1 MTAAKRK
8 PVRLADTG
16 PDIRE
21 MIADWSIYIGQLA
34 PSTQKLYRREAERLA
49 TWLEAE
55 GHDTGVAGIGHKTLT
70 EFMNA
75 LQAGGAAESS
85 RGITY
90 RSIQQFFKWLVEI
103 EEEIPAPSPMAKVPA
118 PSQKAKPVDVMDT
131 EALRTL
137 LDTVRRD
144 NSFEGRRDHA
154 LLRLLIDLGLRIG
167 ELAGMTVEGVN
178 REMYRVTVTGKTGT
192 RTLSVERKTMEALTR
207 YLRVRG
213 RHRAADRSELWLAL
227 KGSPNGVLTH
237 WGIRQMV
244 ERRVDQA
251 GLTGRIYPHR
261 FRHTWA
267 HRWMAAGHSTQ
278 DLAHNAGW
286 TSTAMASRY
295 GASAQAER
303 ARAAALRAN
312 LAEEI

>member
-1 MTAAKRK
+1 MPNTQKRA
-8 PVRLADTG
+8 VRLADDG

-21 MIADWSIYIGQLA
+21 MIADWKIYIGQKA
-34 PSTQKLYRREAERLA
+34 AATQKVYLREANRLA
-49 TWLEAE
+49 TWLEDNDHE
-55 GHDTGVAGIGHKTLT
+55 TGVAGIGHKTLT
-70 EFMNA
+70 EYMNA
-75 LQAGGAAESS
+75 LQDSGLSESS
-85 RGITY
+85 RSIAY
-90 RSIQQFFKWLVEI
+90 RSLQQFFKWLAEI
-103 EEEIPAPSPMAKVPA
+103 EEEIEYSPMTKVPA
-118 PSQKAKPVDVMDT
+118 PSQKAKPVDVMDLADMR
-131 EALRTL
+131 ALV
-137 LDTVRRD
+137 DTVRRD
-144 NSFEGRRDHA
+144 NSFDGRRDHA
-154 LLRLLIDLGLRIG
+154 ILRLLIDLGLRLG
-167 ELAGMTVEGVN
+167 ELASIRVDGIN

-192 RTLSVERKTMEALTR
+192 RVLAVERKTMEALTR
-207 YLRVRG
+207 YLRIRG
-213 RHRAADRSELWLAL
+213 RHRAAGRPELWLAI

-244 ERRVDQA
+244 ERRVEQA

-303 ARAAALRAN
+303 ARAAALRAD